1 MEIKKKIPRDKL
13 QQKYNDPKLTGCS
26 KISFK
31 REANSN
37 AILPR
42 EIRKTSNRKP
52 NLTAKATRKTKTT
65 KIKKKKTQH

>member
-52 NLTAKATRKTKTT
+52 NFSNKTTRKRR
-65 KIKKKKTQH
+65 I